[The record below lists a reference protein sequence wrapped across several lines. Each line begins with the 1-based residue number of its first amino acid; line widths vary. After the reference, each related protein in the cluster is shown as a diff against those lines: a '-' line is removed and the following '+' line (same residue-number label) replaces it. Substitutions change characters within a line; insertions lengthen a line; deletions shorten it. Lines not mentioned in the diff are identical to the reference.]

1 MLYFGRMPFL
11 LMLPAIF
18 VKHFFQLYR
27 GMILFILLQL
37 ASMWCIHNEMAFY
50 VLNLIVHWYKSY
62 WWMIAYAFNDA
73 SSSGSFMKGIL
84 FCEIWNFSS
93 LSVVKVNIWKFY
105 WYFCLN
111 YEGPD
116 FRKSSM
122 PCFSHFLCPCN
133 IWDPFFS

>member
-50 VLNLIVHWYKSY
+50 VLNLIVH
-62 WWMIAYAFNDA
+62 
-73 SSSGSFMKGIL
+73 
-84 FCEIWNFSS
+84 
-93 LSVVKVNIWKFY
+93 
-105 WYFCLN
+105 
-111 YEGPD
+111 
-116 FRKSSM
+116 
-122 PCFSHFLCPCN
+122 
-133 IWDPFFS
+133 